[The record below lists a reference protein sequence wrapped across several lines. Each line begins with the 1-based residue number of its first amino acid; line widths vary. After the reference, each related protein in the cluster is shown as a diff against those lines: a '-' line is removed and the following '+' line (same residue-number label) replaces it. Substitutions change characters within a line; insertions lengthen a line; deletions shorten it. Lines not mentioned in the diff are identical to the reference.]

1 MNRIVNFKHS
11 SIIVFVGFL
20 LSSSLAI
27 YQPLNYTVIN
37 TLPQF
42 IWMFILVASIS
53 VYIKH

>member
-1 MNRIVNFKHS
+1 MNRIVKFIHS

-20 LSSSLAI
+20 LSSSLVI
-27 YQPLNYTVIN
+27 YQPLNYTVVN